1 MTKNLHISHDHPKQG
16 LGMPA
21 ADAVI
26 ILCLLAHTFVNLLL
40 KISVLEM
47 HLISNKFNS

>member
-1 MTKNLHISHDHPKQG
+1 MSHDHPKQG
-16 LGMPA
+16 LAMPA

-26 ILCLLAHTFVNLLL
+26 VLCLLAHTFVNLLL

-47 HLISNKFNS
+47 HLISNKFIS